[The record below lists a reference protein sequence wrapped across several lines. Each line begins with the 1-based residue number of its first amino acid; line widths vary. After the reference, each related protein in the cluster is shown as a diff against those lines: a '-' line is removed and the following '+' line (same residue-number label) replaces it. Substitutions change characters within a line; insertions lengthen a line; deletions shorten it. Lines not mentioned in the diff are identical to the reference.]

1 MDSLP
6 LSHSLPCFSIYFHAH
21 KKGSWFYF
29 QHSVKDT
36 IQNVPRFLDQV
47 STAAF
52 QQGSKPQLW
61 VRNLPLILWT
71 VQLFKARKNLS
82 GMTKAFVC
90 HCANMWKRMHTICG
104 YVCVCVCVCV
114 WERKHISFHTWV
126 KDSDLNGY
134 GLIHVHVPLFNT
146 FFFV

>member
-21 KKGSWFYF
+21 KKGSWFHF

-71 VQLFKARKNLS
+71 VQLFKARKNLP

-104 YVCVCVCVCV
+104 YVCVCVC
-114 WERKHISFHTWV
+114 EREKAHFIPHLSKRFW
-126 KDSDLNGY
+126 LEWY